1 MTVELVR
8 TATPA
13 LYADVHRVITAVVA
27 LGGAVGWLRVPDEA
41 ETAAFL
47 DEQLAVA
54 RRGDGA
60 VAVVRVDGRAEALGV
75 WNRYPAPVVR
85 QNAEIR
91 KVMVHPDARRR
102 GLGRVVVEAL
112 VADATAAGIE
122 VVVLDARGNNHAAHA
137 LYETLGFARC
147 GSLPD
152 FIAVGAER
160 WDRVLFAK
168 RVNTPPGTV
177 LHGVSP
183 LGPGAS
189 TRRDHS

>member
-1 MTVELVR
+1 VAAEFPR

-13 LYADVHRVITAVVA
+13 LYAEVHRVIADVVA
-27 LGGAVGWLRVPDEA
+27 LGGAVGWLSVPDER

-47 DEQLAVA
+47 DEQLALA
-54 RRGDGA
+54 ARGDGG
-60 VAVVRVDGRAEALGV
+60 VAVVRIDGRVEALGI
-75 WNRYPAPVVR
+75 WNRYPHAVIR

-91 KVMVHPDARRR
+91 KVMVHPDARGH

-112 VADATAAGIE
+112 VADVTRAGIE

-137 LYETLGFARC
+137 LYESLGFERC
-147 GSLPD
+147 GAIPN
-152 FIAVGAER
+152 FIAVGEER

-168 RVNTPPGTV
+168 RVSTPPGAV

-183 LGPGAS
+183 IGPGAS
-189 TRRDHS
+189 TRRDHR